1 MVRIKSYEKSVEE
14 IYWACVS
21 NYFALTEQQRIVCS
35 CKKFMPQDFFST
47 EDCFE
52 ELILA
57 PYDKIKRAYQYIESS
72 KSVME
77 NECFGINNPG
87 KSKKTPLYKKLYDT
101 YGKVSQSLIDNKVKM
116 NVFLVQQT
124 GFTVCPYCNR
134 DYINCRS
141 EKLTGA
147 QLDHFYPRSRYPVF
161 SLCLYNLV
169 PVCGNCN
176 RIKHDNMQRFASP
189 FDEQIDWENDLKFSY
204 VPIDINRKKIVINAK
219 GAIKHNVEAMHIE
232 AAYQIHETEVNE
244 LLDKVEMYSKTQ
256 LAEFREVLDKVDLT
270 EQDMKRMV
278 FGPEITE
285 ESIKKRPLG
294 KMIRDLE
301 RELKIYE

>member
-1 MVRIKSYEKSVEE
+1 M
-14 IYWACVS
+14 
-21 NYFALTEQQRIVCS
+21 
-35 CKKFMPQDFFST
+35 
-47 EDCFE
+47 
-52 ELILA
+52 
-57 PYDKIKRAYQYIESS
+57 
-72 KSVME
+72 
-77 NECFGINNPG
+77 
-87 KSKKTPLYKKLYDT
+87 
-101 YGKVSQSLIDNKVKM
+101 
-116 NVFLVQQT
+116 
-124 GFTVCPYCNR
+124 
-134 DYINCRS
+134 
-141 EKLTGA
+141 
-147 QLDHFYPRSRYPVF
+147 DHFYPRSRYPVF